1 MGFIDE
7 NLSALELGDLA
18 KQDVI
23 CYFSLSKGVVVNGYK
38 KLFELS
44 STKIILTLNKL
55 NKLEI
60 LGENLAVKEISA
72 SEIVL
77 VGQVK
82 TINVV

>member
-18 KQDVI
+18 KQDIV
-23 CYFSLSKGVVVNGYK
+23 CYFSLSKGIVVNGYK

-44 STKIILTLNKL
+44 NTKIILSLNHLK
-55 NKLEI
+55 KLEI
-60 LGENLAVKEISA
+60 IGENLAVKEISDG
-72 SEIVL
+72 EIIL
-77 VGQVK
+77 VGQIK